1 MNHGRRIHSKST
13 APVAIAADAVSAME
27 DHHSLLQRYELIAG
41 LTGQMLAE
49 ARAQHWDAVV
59 SLGERY
65 CDAVEALRDLDEL
78 DNSARAARRQLLEK
92 ILDDDAN
99 IRLLAAPELGRL
111 GVLLGDLRRQRVV
124 MQAYAPDMKQ

>member
-1 MNHGRRIHSKST
+1 MNYGRRIHSKPMAPTHLPADVVT
-13 APVAIAADAVSAME
+13 AMTQ
-27 DHHSLLQRYELIAG
+27 HHSLLQHYELIAD

-49 ARAQHWDAVV
+49 ARAQHWDEVV
-59 SLGERY
+59 ALGERY
-65 CDAVEALRDLDEL
+65 CDAVEALRDLGDL
-78 DNSARAARRQLLEK
+78 DDAERDARRQLLEK

-111 GVLLGDLRRQRVV
+111 GALLGDLRRQRVV